1 MVINHHQQQSRFH
14 TTGTT
19 REAEGEFHLERKGLP
34 RPQKASKELQGNRSN
49 WNTSVKWKRK
59 LETQSPTESIKAHFE
74 QARPHNCASGLHTL
88 FSAWYR
94 NTQCIPTFDLCSIT
108 LKLLPSVH
116 STAKISPASSNP
128 FKWWG
133 ISADL
138 LYLGI
143 KPAMQK
149 QKGEKNEFSLI

>member
-1 MVINHHQQQSRFH
+1 MVINHNQQQSRFH
-14 TTGTT
+14 IRGTT
-19 REAEGEFHLERKGLP
+19 REAEGELHLERKGLP
-34 RPQKASKELQGNRSN
+34 RPQKASKEVQGNRSN

-59 LETQSPTESIKAHFE
+59 LETQSPAKYKSTFWAGKTTQLCLRTAHLVFCLI
-74 QARPHNCASGLHTL
+74 Q
-88 FSAWYR
+88 
-94 NTQCIPTFDLCSIT
+94 NTQCIPTFDLCSIN
-108 LKLLPSVH
+108 LKLLPPVN

-128 FKWWG
+128 FKWRG

-149 QKGEKNEFSLI
+149 QKGEKN